1 MRKSTS
7 AAPMGRSPQAGWSPR
22 GCLVAVP
29 LIGGVL
35 LILVAI
41 ALIIFLGLRQVLFKP
56 AGEANAGM
64 PLEVVKLTPAVVP
77 TVPVA
82 TLPPPPQSCET
93 IISSGDVQVAVSLPI
108 SITVSGEPFPV
119 VAIVPEE
126 DGWAYPAGYPGAAAW
141 VCGTVVNYV
150 VGLEPTPEN
159 EALLV
164 GLRPGDEIKMHLSN
178 GTTLFF
184 RFVERGEAQ
193 ANDGRVF
200 AQMRPRLTLIL
211 ENEDGSWQVATADYV
226 SETEAVQSPSGALA
240 QLGQPV
246 RVGDA
251 QVTVARGH
259 VERSGADLLPGTMYY
274 LVEFSVA
281 NVGAS
286 PLDTAAFHMQL
297 QDDVGSVYLLSSEAS
312 ASGEYG
318 PLGGEIA
325 PGATA
330 QGTAGYLVPE
340 TLVGPTLLWTF
351 TPQPGSELRANVS
364 IPYEP
369 GSEPAA
375 LGQAE
380 VTIDGDSTFLGSGGS
395 VLVIGGTVRNA
406 GEAPL
411 TVELSDISLTSSAG
425 MSAMRSAA
433 PPLPWTIQPGEAQ
446 VIELQYEKPD
456 AATALLT
463 LMGFSFEI
471 RGLR

>member
-7 AAPMGRSPQAGWSPR
+7 AAPMGRSPQAGRSSR
-22 GCLVAVP
+22 GCLVAAP
-29 LIGGVL
+29 LIGGVS
-35 LILVAI
+35 LILVAV
-41 ALIIFLGLRQVLFKP
+41 ALILFLGLRQVLFQP
-56 AGEANAGM
+56 EGEASAGI
-64 PLEVVKLTPAVVP
+64 PLEVVKLTPTVVP
-77 TVPVA
+77 TVQVSP
-82 TLPPPPQSCET
+82 LPSPSQSCET

-108 SITVSGEPFPV
+108 SITVNTEPFPV
-119 VAIVPEE
+119 VAIVPEGG
-126 DGWAYPAGYPGAAAW
+126 GWAYPAGYPGAAAW
-141 VCGTVVNYV
+141 VCGTVINYV

-211 ENEDGSWQVATADYV
+211 ENADGSWQVATADYV
-226 SETEAVQSPSGALA
+226 SETEAVQSPSGTLA

-246 RVGDA
+246 RVGDV
-251 QVTVARGH
+251 QVTVTRGH
-259 VERSGADLLPGTMYY
+259 VERNGADLLPGTMYY
-274 LVEFSVA
+274 LVEFSVT
-281 NVGAS
+281 NVGTS
-286 PLDTAAFHMQL
+286 SLDTAAFHMQL
-297 QDDVGSVYLLSSEAS
+297 QDDVGSVYLLSPAAS

-318 PLGGEIA
+318 PLGAEIA

-340 TLVGPTLLWTF
+340 TLAGPTLLWTF
-351 TPQPGSELRANVS
+351 TPQPRSELRANVS

-369 GSEPAA
+369 GSEPSAP
-375 LGQAE
+375 GQAE
-380 VTIDGDSTFLGSGGS
+380 VTVDEDGTFLSNNGT
-395 VLVIGGTVRNA
+395 VLVIGGEVRNIG
-406 GEAPL
+406 GEPL
-411 TVELSDISLTSSAG
+411 TVNLSDISLTSSAG
-425 MSAMRSAA
+425 MSALRSAA
-433 PPLPWTIQPGEAQ
+433 PPLPWTIQPGETQ

-463 LMGFSFEI
+463 LLGFSFEV